1 MLTTMD
7 NRDTT
12 TAATS
17 AQEKSGDPAPAK
29 LFITTNPGLEAIVRE
44 ELEALVAEAAMP
56 PVEIRTRPFGFGGQV
71 WVEGGE
77 RQAMEKLALTLRSV
91 HHVLTPL
98 HRFEIPATEGLQYIE
113 AQVEA
118 LAIADMETAQTF
130 RVTSKRSGTHDFGS
144 MDIQRRAGAAL
155 WRHYGCAVDL
165 ENFDVNVRV
174 DVYENICLVGY
185 QLTQKSLSKR
195 YSRRFQPRVALKAS
209 IAYAMLHLA
218 RIDQDKRQGENRRL
232 LDPFCGSGTIL
243 FEAAQIHP
251 NLSIYGCDIDHR
263 VVECA
268 RGNAEDVGLEERIEL
283 CQGDARELDKT
294 FPGEHFDYIITNP
307 PYGVRFGQH
316 LNFERFYTR
325 VLQQIWHRL
334 QPGGRLVLIAWK
346 RRQFMRALKL
356 TGLFRKELERPIET
370 GDLQPCIYVLNR
382 IDREETI

>member
-1 MLTTMD
+1 MLDAMD
-7 NRDTT
+7 NMDTT

-17 AQEKSGDPAPAK
+17 AQEKSGEPAPAK
-29 LFITTNPGLEAIVRE
+29 LFITTNPGLEDVVKE
-44 ELEALVAEAAMP
+44 EFTALLQAADMP
-56 PVEIRTRPFGFGGQV
+56 PVDIRLKPFGFGGQV

-98 HRFEIPATEGLQYIE
+98 HRFEIPAIDGLQYIE

-130 RVTSKRSGTHDFGS
+130 RVTSRRSGTHDFGS

-165 ENFDVNVRV
+165 ENFDINVRV
-174 DVYENICLVGY
+174 DVFENICLVGY

-195 YSRRFQPRVALKAS
+195 YQRRFQPRVALKAS
-209 IAYAMLHLA
+209 VAYALLHFA
-218 RIDQDKRQGENRRL
+218 RVESDKDKKL

-243 FEAAQIHP
+243 FEAAQLFP
-251 NLSIYGCDIDHR
+251 QMSIYGCDIDHR

-268 RGNAEDVGLEERIEL
+268 RGNAEDVGLEQRIDL
-283 CQGDARELDKT
+283 RQGDARELDKS
-294 FPGEHFDYIITNP
+294 FPDERFDYVVTNP

-325 VLQQIWHRL
+325 VLQQIWHLL

-356 TGLFRKELERPIET
+356 TGLFSRELERPIET

-382 IDREETI
+382 IDREEKI

>member
-1 MLTTMD
+1 
-7 NRDTT
+7 
-12 TAATS
+12 
-17 AQEKSGDPAPAK
+17 
-29 LFITTNPGLEAIVRE
+29 
-44 ELEALVAEAAMP
+44 MP
-56 PVEIRTRPFGFGGQV
+56 PVEIRPKPFGFGGQV

-77 RQAMEKLALTLRSV
+77 RQAMETLALTLRSV

-98 HRFEIPATEGLQYIE
+98 HRFEIPATDGLQYIE

-118 LAIADMETAQTF
+118 LDIDAMETAQTF

-165 ENFDVNVRV
+165 EKFAVNVRV
-174 DVYENICLVGY
+174 DVFENICLVGY

-195 YSRRFQPRVALKAS
+195 YRRRFQPRVALKAS
-209 IAYAMLHLA
+209 VAYAMLHLA
-218 RIDQDKRQGENRRL
+218 RIESDKKGDKKL

-251 NLSIYGCDIDHR
+251 DLAIYGCDIDHR

-268 RGNAEDVGLEERIEL
+268 RGNSEDVGLEERIDL
-283 CQGDARELDKT
+283 RQGDARELDKA
-294 FPGEHFDYIITNP
+294 FPDERFAYVITNP

-325 VLQQIWHRL
+325 ILQQIWHAL
-334 QPGGRLVLIAWK
+334 EPGGRLVLIAWK

-356 TGLFRKELERPIET
+356 TGLFRKELARPVEM
-370 GDLQPCIYVLNR
+370 GDLQPCIYVLDR
-382 IDREETI
+382 IDREGEI